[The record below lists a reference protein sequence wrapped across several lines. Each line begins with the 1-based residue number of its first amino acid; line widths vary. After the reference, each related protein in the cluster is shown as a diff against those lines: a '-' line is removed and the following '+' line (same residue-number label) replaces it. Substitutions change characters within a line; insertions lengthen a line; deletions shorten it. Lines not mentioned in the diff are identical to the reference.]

1 MFYTGSHSKTTHS
14 KWVFLFVLLLLSACK
29 PSREDAQ
36 PDNAQ
41 LNRSIYQIM
50 KEWYLWNDQLPEV
63 SIYDYQKPGDLLEA
77 LRYKTSD
84 KWSYI
89 QDEKTFDQFFKG
101 GQFVGY
107 GFGMKMDA
115 DRNIRVSFVYKD
127 SPMDKQGVTRGY
139 KLTKINGKAVSAL
152 VADNS
157 LSSAFGENK
166 EGIQNSIEVEDLT
179 GKIREFT
186 VAKVAVNMNTVLHR
200 DVRELNGKKVGYLVF
215 NSFIEKS
222 KEELNEAFA
231 FFQAQGISELI
242 LDLRY
247 NGGGSLDIAR
257 HLASLIA
264 SSRAAGREFATL
276 TYNTHKKSQNKPYLL
291 ESLPLNIALD
301 RLFVITST
309 SSASASEAIIN
320 GLKPF
325 MPVITIGDRTHGKPV
340 GMNVWRASGYAI
352 VPITFKVAN
361 ADGEAEYFNGIPAD
375 ARVKDD
381 LETIFGDPAEDCLS
395 QALHYIQYGSFS
407 APLLANGRI
416 SAAGDGPAVPE
427 LTGFR
432 AEIGAF

>member
-1 MFYTGSHSKTTHS
+1 MHSKR
-14 KWVFLFVLLLLSACK
+14 VCLLIMLFFSACK
-29 PSREDAQ
+29 SNREDVQ
-36 PDNAQ
+36 PDSAQ

-63 SIYDYQKPGDLLEA
+63 SIYDYQKPEQLLDA
-77 LRYKTSD
+77 LRDKTID

-115 DRNIRVSFVYKD
+115 DRNLRVSFVYKD

-139 KLTKINGKAVSAL
+139 KLTKINGKSVSSL

-166 EGIQNSIEVEDLT
+166 EGIQTSIEVEDLA
-179 GKIREFT
+179 GKARSFT
-186 VAKVAVNMNTVLHR
+186 VSKVAVDMNTVLHR
-200 DVRELNGKKVGYLVF
+200 DVREIGGRKVGYLVF

-231 FFQAQGISELI
+231 YFQSQGISELI

-257 HLASLIA
+257 HLASLIGF
-264 SSRAAGREFATL
+264 SRAAGGQFVTL
-276 TYNTHKKSQNKPYLL
+276 TYNARKQSQNKPYLL
-291 ESLPLNIALD
+291 ESLPLHISLE
-301 RLFVITST
+301 RLFVITGT

-320 GLKPF
+320 GLKPY

-340 GMNVWRASGYAI
+340 GMNVWRVSGYAI

-361 ADGEAEYFNGIPAD
+361 AAGEAEYFNGIPAD
-375 ARVKDD
+375 ARVVDD
-381 LETIFGDPAEDCLS
+381 LAVIFGDPAEDCLA
-395 QALHYIQYGSFS
+395 QALHYIQYGIFS
-407 APLLANGRI
+407 APLLANGRL
-416 SAAGDGPAVPE
+416 SAEDQGPAIPE